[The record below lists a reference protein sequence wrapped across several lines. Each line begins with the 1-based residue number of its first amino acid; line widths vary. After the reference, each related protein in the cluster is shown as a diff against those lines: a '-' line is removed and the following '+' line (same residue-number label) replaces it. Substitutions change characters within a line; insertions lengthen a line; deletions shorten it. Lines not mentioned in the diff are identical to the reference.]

1 MSMNK
6 IAILGIALTIILVS
20 SILVGYSQNWFQAS
34 NTNPQPEVT
43 PSPTAAS
50 QSTSTPQATSEPTST
65 ATPQETATTEP
76 TPEQTVTPNPTE
88 TTQPTSTPQTTTTP
102 QSSPTPTSTPQPVT
116 PQISINMTLE
126 VYGNANLDY
135 TIDQNDVD
143 YVNSIISGSKS
154 TTAYA
159 DANQDGKIDQADIQ
173 QIQALINGNA
183 PYVLLLDGN
192 GAFLNV
198 TLPVT
203 RIIVE
208 YIQNAELMRVLQ
220 LENEVVGVDFC
231 VDQLRYIYFPNNTN
245 IVSVGQMYTPD
256 YEAVLNLN
264 PDVLLT
270 FSSATTEKAS
280 KLPGVDVIFLG
291 LYYPNVTSPEASKFL
306 QGVLKAGYIFN
317 RVPQA
322 TEYATWLLN
331 LTQTISNRTATL
343 TDSQKQTVFMT
354 NYPYTTSSTM
364 TAYATIDTLG
374 QVCILAGGSNVASVL
389 PTYLNASSAKVDA
402 EWLLSQDPDY
412 IFLHTVRYTFSG
424 ITYADPA
431 QGLDVSDTASIISCL
446 QNWMSQPAYANLKAV
461 QNGHVYIIAGDFRNN
476 AMGGVLG
483 AVYLAATLYPDLF
496 SDLNPEAIHQEYI
509 THFMRLNYDLN
520 NEGVFMYPGL
530 NINGNVVGVPNS

>member
-6 IAILGIALTIILVS
+6 TAIIGIALTIILVS
-20 SILVGYSQNWFQAS
+20 SVLIGYSQNWFQTPAE
-34 NTNPQPEVT
+34 NIQPEVT
-43 PSPTAAS
+43 PTPTTIAT
-50 QSTSTPQATSEPTST
+50 QQPTTTPTTQATSEPTPT
-65 ATPQETATTEP
+65 NTPQTTPTSEP
-76 TPEQTVTPNPTE
+76 QTTPETTTTPQPTE
-88 TTQPTSTPQTTTTP
+88 TTQPAITPQPTTT
-102 QSSPTPTSTPQPVT
+102 PTPTSPQV
-116 PQISINMTLE
+116 SINLTLE

-135 TIDQNDVD
+135 TIDQKDID
-143 YVNSIISGSKS
+143 YVNGIISGTN
-154 TTAYA
+154 TTTTYA

-192 GAFLNV
+192 GAQLNV

-203 RIIVE
+203 RIVVE

-231 VDQLRYIYFPNNTN
+231 VDQLRYIYFPNNTD

-270 FSSATTEKAS
+270 FSSATAEKAS
-280 KLPGVDVIFLG
+280 KLHGVDVIFLG
-291 LYYPNVTSPEASKFL
+291 LYYPNVTSPESSKFI
-306 QGVLKAGYIFN
+306 QGVLKAGYIFD

-322 TEYATWLLN
+322 NEYATWLLN
-331 LTQTISNRTATL
+331 LTQTISNKTSTL
-343 TDSQKQTVFMT
+343 TDSQKQTVFLT
-354 NYPYTTSSTM
+354 NYPYTPSSTM

-374 QVCILAGGSNVASVL
+374 QVCILAGGSNIASVL
-389 PTYLNASSAKVDA
+389 PSYLNSSSAKVDA

-431 QGLDVSDTASIISCL
+431 QGLDVNDTASIISCL
-446 QNWMSQPAYANLKAV
+446 QDWCSQPAYANLKAV
-461 QNGHVYIIAGDFRNN
+461 QNGHVYIITGDFRNN

-496 SDLNPEAIHQEYI
+496 SNLNPEAIQQEYI
-509 THFMRLNYDLN
+509 THFMRLNYDLST
-520 NEGVFMYPGL
+520 EGVFMYPGL
-530 NINGNVVGVPNS
+530 NINGNIVGVPDS